1 MAKYTGAVCR
11 ICRREG
17 MKLFLKGERCY
28 TEKCAVERRPD
39 QAPGEHGLSR
49 VKFSEFGIRLREK
62 QKVRRIYGL
71 TEGQFRRYFE
81 RASRVKGITGELLI
95 SLLERRLDNVV
106 FRLGFASSRKEARE
120 MVRYGHIL
128 INGKKLDI
136 PSYQIKLGDILKV
149 REGSQKLER
158 INKSLEIL
166 ARRGLPDW
174 LELEKENYKGIVKR
188 LPQRGD
194 VTFPIEEQLIV
205 EFYSRV

>member
-11 ICRREG
+11 LCRREG

-49 VKFSEFGIRLREK
+49 TKFSEFGIRLREK

-71 TEGQFRRYFE
+71 TERQFRRYFE

-106 FRLGFASSRKEARE
+106 FRLGFAGSRKEARK

-128 INGKKLDI
+128 INGRKLDI
-136 PSYQIKLGDILKV
+136 PSYQIKLSDIIEI
-149 REGSQKLER
+149 REGSQKFDR

>member
-11 ICRREG
+11 LCRREG
-17 MKLFLKGERCY
+17 IKLFLKGDRCY

-39 QAPGEHGLSR
+39 QTPGEHGLR
-49 VKFSEFGIRLREK
+49 RPKFSEFGIRLREK

-71 TEGQFRRYFE
+71 TEKQFRRYFE

-95 SLLERRLDNVV
+95 SLLERRLDNVIY
-106 FRLGFASSRKEARE
+106 RLGFAGSRKEARE
-120 MVRYGHIL
+120 LVRYGHIL
-128 INGKKLDI
+128 INGRKLDI
-136 PSYQIKLGDILKV
+136 PSYQTKLGDVVEVKH
-149 REGSQKLER
+149 GSQKLDR

-174 LELEKENYKGIVKR
+174 LELEKENYKGVVKR
-188 LPQRGD
+188 LPQRID